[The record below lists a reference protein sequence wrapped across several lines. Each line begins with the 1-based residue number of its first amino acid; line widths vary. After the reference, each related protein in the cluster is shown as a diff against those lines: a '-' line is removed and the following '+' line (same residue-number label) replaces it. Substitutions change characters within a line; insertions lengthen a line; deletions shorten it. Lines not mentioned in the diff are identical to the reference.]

1 MSVMAALGKLA
12 DLAEAQGGLVTTHQ
26 AQARGV
32 ARRDLSRLVVGG
44 GLERAAYGV
53 YRVAGAPR
61 DRLVELRAAWLQLA
75 PGLGVDQ
82 RLAEHG
88 VVSHASAAMV
98 YQVGLLESFRY
109 EFTVPPPRR
118 VRSRRHDVAIHQAPL
133 DAEDVA
139 WVAEMLV
146 TGPLRMV
153 ADLAAQRFD
162 GEHLA
167 GVVIDVLAKGLADQR
182 GIESVLAP
190 HAAGYGLPAGDGR
203 GLLVELLDRS
213 GMES

>member
-1 MSVMAALGKLA
+1 M
-12 DLAEAQGGLVTTHQ
+12 
-26 AQARGV
+26 
-32 ARRDLSRLVVGG
+32 
-44 GLERAAYGV
+44 ERAAYGV

-88 VVSHASAAMV
+88 VVSHASAAIV
-98 YQVGLLESFRY
+98 YQVGLLEPFRY

-167 GVVIDVLAKGLADQR
+167 GVVIDVLAKGLADQQ

-190 HAAGYGLPAGDGR
+190 HAAGYGLPVGDGR
-203 GLLVELLDRS
+203 GLFVELFDRS
-213 GMES
+213 GRES

>member
-12 DLAEAQGGLVTTHQ
+12 DLAEAQGGLVTTRQ

-88 VVSHASAAMV
+88 VVSHASAAIV
-98 YQVGLLESFRY
+98 YQVGLLEPFRY

-167 GVVIDVLAKGLADQR
+167 GVVIDVLAKGLADQQ

-190 HAAGYGLPAGDGR
+190 HAAGYGLPVGDGR
-203 GLLVELLDRS
+203 GLFVELFDRS
-213 GMES
+213 GRES